1 MVFSDEMGVTVNVAG
16 TVNASPDDC
25 GTQPG
30 RSLPCAHP
38 PLGVLWW
45 LKQSATKIHRNSTA
59 IHLIPTSSVCEC
71 VAPEQLT
78 QLFGLSNNTSYRTR
92 TVELSL
98 PY

>member
-45 LKQSATKIHRNSTA
+45 LKQSATNIHYTADWRDLMLSTVNSHCSTA
-59 IHLIPTSSVCEC
+59 HLGC
-71 VAPEQLT
+71 A
-78 QLFGLSNNTSYRTR
+78 
-92 TVELSL
+92 VEAL
-98 PY
+98 